1 MIIFLG
7 AAPSRGIRFMQPGAL
22 HRARWMARVIYAIK
36 LCLFQSQFIM
46 TKRELAGIKRFAAF
60 GVRVYVRSWFNAPK
74 AAAAPANNL
83 ALLKPLASYDDKQ
96 ISDEALTA

>member
-1 MIIFLG
+1 
-7 AAPSRGIRFMQPGAL
+7 MQPGAL

-74 AAAAPANNL
+74 AAAAPA
-83 ALLKPLASYDDKQ
+83 LLKQRASHDDKQ
-96 ISDEALTA
+96 ISDAA